1 MLQWALQK
9 DLSFADHLIILGNV
23 FKCRGTLL
31 PTDTLKFK
39 KV

>member
-9 DLSFADHLIILGNV
+9 GLSFADCILWGNV
-23 FKCRGTLL
+23 FKCSGTLL
-31 PTDTLKFK
+31 PTDTVKFK